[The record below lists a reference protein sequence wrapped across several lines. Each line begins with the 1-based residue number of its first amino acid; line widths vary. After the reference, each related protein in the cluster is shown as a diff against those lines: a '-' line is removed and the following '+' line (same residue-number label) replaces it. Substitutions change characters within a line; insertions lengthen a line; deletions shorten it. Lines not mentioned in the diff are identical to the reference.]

1 MSLMISYD
9 GSDYGRHECNGIVI
23 VGGGEVLIRSTD
35 YVIKNPAKKKMVGS
49 MLISSKRFHLLRND
63 LTVVNKVV
71 DVPSKDTKEYWDSDW
86 DYWKL
91 SQFCLWLLENR
102 RWSRGR

>member
-1 MSLMISYD
+1 M
-9 GSDYGRHECNGIVI
+9 
-23 VGGGEVLIRSTD
+23 IRSTD

-86 DYWKL
+86 G
-91 SQFCLWLLENR
+91 LLEVESVLLMVVREPSMVTGTMKYRIEAIEVKSVVIGKHNLEK
-102 RWSRGR
+102 